1 MLGVSR
7 ALARVAPH
15 ARVGFAAFN
24 EEEDGIV
31 GSEDFAAWWTCG
43 PRPPLVC
50 AHILEIVGYAS
61 FEPGSQRFPLGP
73 WRFLRPPHV
82 RDFIGV
88 LGNRGSK
95 RTVERVVTAAR
106 ESTSG
111 KLLAAR
117 TLLGLERFLPDLD
130 LSDPVRL
137 WQAGIPAVLWTDT
150 AFYRKPAVSPRAR
163 RPRHALAVVHGRRR
177 PSRVPRRPRGGR
189 RIRRRSKRLLT
200 EGSRSPC
207 LPLRRLNSKPGAR
220 PPARRPVRCA
230 VLPGWPLR
238 SPWVVDE
245 RA

>member
-150 AFYRKPAVSPRAR
+150 AFYRNPPYHLERDVPDTLSPSFMGGVAHLVCRVVLAEAGGSAAGANVS
-163 RPRHALAVVHGRRR
+163 
-177 PSRVPRRPRGGR
+177 
-189 RIRRRSKRLLT
+189 
-200 EGSRSPC
+200 
-207 LPLRRLNSKPGAR
+207 
-220 PPARRPVRCA
+220 
-230 VLPGWPLR
+230 
-238 SPWVVDE
+238 
-245 RA
+245 